1 MKPEPMTVLVVDDEP
16 ANVVFLERLLRK
28 DEGLRLISTQDP
40 REVVELYIQ
49 HRPDLILLD
58 LHMPHLDGFV
68 VLEQLRQLELGGDV
82 VPKVVLTA
90 DATPEAKHKA
100 LSLGARDFLT
110 KPLDALEV
118 LLRVK
123 NHLET
128 RRLYLALQGENTL
141 LSEVVRERTQ
151 ELDAARLEVLE
162 RLARAAEYRDDETG
176 EHVKR
181 VAANA
186 ARLAEALGLEFTIV
200 DMIHHTAPLHDVGKI
215 GISDLIL
222 KKPGKLT
229 PEEFE
234 IVKTHT
240 IIGSGLLAGGR
251 TEMLRVAERIARSH
265 HERWDGS
272 GYPDGLCGEAIPLEA
287 RIVSVVDVFDALTS
301 RRPYKQ
307 AWPVEEA
314 LEEIRRQSGKQF
326 DPRIVEALLGI
337 RKALRVEE

>member
-58 LHMPHLDGFV
+58 LHMPHLDGFE
-68 VLEQLRQLELGGDV
+68 VLEQLRRLELGGDV

-90 DATPEAKHKA
+90 DATPEAKHRA

-186 ARLAEALGLEFTIV
+186 ARLAEALGLEFATV

-240 IIGSGLLAGGR
+240 LIGSGLLAGGR

-314 LEEIRRQSGKQF
+314 LEEIRRQSGRQF
-326 DPRIVEALLGI
+326 DPRIVEALLSI
-337 RKALRVEE
+337 QKALRVEE

>member
-1 MKPEPMTVLVVDDEP
+1 MKSEPMTVLVVDDEP

-28 DEGLRLISTQDP
+28 DEGLRLISTHDP
-40 REVVELYIQ
+40 REVAALYTQ
-49 HRPDLILLD
+49 HRPDLVLLD
-58 LHMPHLDGFV
+58 LHMPHLDGFE
-68 VLEQLRQLELGGDV
+68 VLEQLKHLDLGGDA

-90 DATPEAKHKA
+90 DVTPEAKHKA
-100 LSLGARDFLT
+100 LALGARDFLT

-128 RRLYLALQGENTL
+128 RRLYRALQGENTL
-141 LSEVVRERTQ
+141 LSEIVRDRTR

-176 EHVKR
+176 EHVRR

-186 ARLAEALGLEFTIV
+186 ARLAETLGLDHNAV
-200 DMIHHTAPLHDVGKI
+200 DVIQHTAPLHDVGKI

-234 IVKTHT
+234 IIKTHT
-240 IIGSGLLAGGR
+240 IIGAGLLAGGR
-251 TEMLRVAERIARSH
+251 TDMLQVAERIARSH

-314 LEEIRRQSGKQF
+314 LEEIRRQSGRQF

-337 RKALRVEE
+337 QKLLRVEE

>member
-1 MKPEPMTVLVVDDEP
+1 MTILLIDDEP

-28 DEGLRLISTQDP
+28 DEGLHLISTQDP
-40 REVVELYIQ
+40 REVTGLYLR
-49 HRPDLILLD
+49 HHPDLVLLD
-58 LHMPHLDGFV
+58 LHMPHLDGFE
-68 VLEQLRQLELGGDV
+68 VLEQLQRLDRGNDL

-90 DATPEAKHKA
+90 DATPEARHRA
-100 LSLGARDFLT
+100 LSLGAKDFLT

-128 RRLYLALQGENTL
+128 RRLHRALQGENSL
-141 LSEVVRERTQ
+141 LSEIVRDRTQ
-151 ELDAARLEVLE
+151 ELEAARLEVLD

-186 ARLAEALGLEFTIV
+186 ARLAEALGLDFNTV
-200 DMIHHTAPLHDVGKI
+200 DVIRHTAPLHDVGKI

-234 IVKTHT
+234 VVKTHT
-240 IIGSGLLAGGR
+240 VIGAGLLAGGR
-251 TEMLRVAERIARSH
+251 TEMLQVAERIARSH

-272 GYPDGLCGEAIPLEA
+272 GYPDGLAGEAIPLEA

-301 RRPYKQ
+301 KRPYKR
-307 AWPVEEA
+307 AWTVEEA
-314 LEEIRRQSGKQF
+314 LAEIAAQAGRQF
-326 DPRIVEALLGI
+326 DPRIVEALLRI
-337 RKALRVEE
+337 QTTLQVE

>member
-1 MKPEPMTVLVVDDEP
+1 MTILLVDDEP

-28 DEGLRLISTQDP
+28 DEGLHLISTQDP
-40 REVVELYIQ
+40 REVAGLYLR
-49 HRPDLILLD
+49 HHPDLVLLD
-58 LHMPHLDGFV
+58 LHMPHLDGFE
-68 VLEQLRQLELGGDV
+68 VLEQLQRLDRNTDL

-90 DATPEAKHKA
+90 DATPEARHRA
-100 LSLGARDFLT
+100 LSLGAKDFLT

-128 RRLYLALQGENTL
+128 RRLHRALQGENSL
-141 LSEVVRERTQ
+141 LSEIVRDRTQ
-151 ELDAARLEVLE
+151 ELEAARLEVLD

-186 ARLAEALGLEFTIV
+186 ARLAEALGLDFNTV
-200 DMIHHTAPLHDVGKI
+200 DVIRHTAPLHDVGKI

-234 IVKTHT
+234 VIKSHT
-240 IIGSGLLAGGR
+240 VIGSGLLAGGR
-251 TEMLRVAERIARSH
+251 TEMLQVAERIARSH
-265 HERWDGS
+265 HERWDGT
-272 GYPDGLCGEAIPLEA
+272 GYPDGLAGEAIPLEA

-301 RRPYKQ
+301 KRPYKR
-307 AWPVEEA
+307 AWTVEEA
-314 LEEIRRQSGKQF
+314 LAELRAQAGRQF
-326 DPRIVEALLGI
+326 DPRIVEALLRI
-337 RKALRVEE
+337 QMNLQVE

>member
-1 MKPEPMTVLVVDDEP
+1 MKPEPMTILLIDDEP

-28 DEGLRLISTQDP
+28 DEGLHLISTQDP
-40 REVVELYIQ
+40 REVTGLYLR
-49 HRPDLILLD
+49 HHPDLVLLD
-58 LHMPHLDGFV
+58 LHMPHLDGFE
-68 VLEQLRQLELGGDV
+68 VLEQLQRLDRGNDL

-90 DATPEAKHKA
+90 DATPEARHRA
-100 LSLGARDFLT
+100 LSLGAKDFLT

-128 RRLYLALQGENTL
+128 RRLHRALQGENSL
-141 LSEVVRERTQ
+141 LSEIVRDRTQ
-151 ELDAARLEVLE
+151 ELEAARLEVLD

-186 ARLAEALGLEFTIV
+186 ARLAEALGLDFNTV
-200 DMIHHTAPLHDVGKI
+200 DVIRHTAPLHDVGKI

-234 IVKTHT
+234 VVKTHT
-240 IIGSGLLAGGR
+240 VIGAGLLAGGR
-251 TEMLRVAERIARSH
+251 TEMLQVAERIARSH

-272 GYPDGLCGEAIPLEA
+272 GYPDGLAGEAIPLEA

-301 RRPYKQ
+301 KRPYKR
-307 AWPVEEA
+307 AWTVEEA
-314 LEEIRRQSGKQF
+314 LAEIAAQAGRQF
-326 DPRIVEALLGI
+326 DPRIVEALLRI
-337 RKALRVEE
+337 QTTLQVE

>member
-1 MKPEPMTVLVVDDEP
+1 MKLEPMTVLVVDDEP

-28 DEGLRLISTQDP
+28 DEGLRLISTHDP
-40 REVVELYIQ
+40 REVAALYAQ
-49 HRPDLILLD
+49 YQPDLVLLD
-58 LHMPHLDGFV
+58 LHMPYLDGFE
-68 VLEQLRQLELGGDV
+68 VLEQLRRLEHSSDL

-90 DATPEAKHKA
+90 DATPEAKHRA

-128 RRLYLALQGENTL
+128 RRLYRVLQGENTL
-141 LSEVVRERTQ
+141 LSEIVRDRTQ

-186 ARLAEALGLEFTIV
+186 ARLAEALGLEFDTV
-200 DMIHHTAPLHDVGKI
+200 DMIQHTAPLHDVGKI

-222 KKPGKLT
+222 KKPGRLT

-234 IVKTHT
+234 VVKTHT
-240 IIGSGLLAGGR
+240 VIGAGLLAGGR
-251 TEMLRVAERIARSH
+251 TEMLRMAERVARSH

-307 AWPVEEA
+307 AWPIEEA
-314 LEEIRRQSGKQF
+314 LEEIRKQSGRQF

-337 RKALRVEE
+337 QKLLRVE